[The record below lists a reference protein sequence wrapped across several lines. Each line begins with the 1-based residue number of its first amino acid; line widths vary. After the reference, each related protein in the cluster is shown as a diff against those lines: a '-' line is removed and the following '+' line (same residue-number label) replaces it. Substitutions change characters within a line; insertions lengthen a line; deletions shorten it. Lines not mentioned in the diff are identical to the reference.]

1 VRPAVPPD
9 AVWDVH
15 THQGRRR
22 GAHRRVVVGAGA
34 GIGASGSLEPT
45 LPSREGR
52 VGIDIKEEDVG
63 DEPVLHIGEVA
74 ARTDLSL
81 RSLRHWEEVGLLAPS
96 GRSDGGF
103 RLYTEADVDKI
114 LVIRRMKPLGF
125 SLDEM
130 KTVMADIEILAD
142 PEAGRAA
149 HEAARRR
156 LDDTQGDAVERRQKL
171 VRQLEMADEFIDI
184 IAARRG

>member
-1 VRPAVPPD
+1 
-9 AVWDVH
+9 
-15 THQGRRR
+15 
-22 GAHRRVVVGAGA
+22 
-34 GIGASGSLEPT
+34 
-45 LPSREGR
+45 
-52 VGIDIKEEDVG
+52 VGIVKEENVS

-81 RSLRHWEEVGLLAPS
+81 RSLRHWEEVGLLQPS

-130 KTVMADIEILAD
+130 KAVMTDIETLAD
-142 PEAGRAA
+142 PDVAEDAGS
-149 HEAARRR
+149 AARLRLVATQQDASRR
-156 LDDTQGDAVERRQKL
+156 REKL
-171 VRQLEMADEFIDI
+171 VAQLAMADEFIDLVS
-184 IAARRG
+184 ARLGQ